1 MMATSSLSCSVC
13 DLRHVSKPSAVW
25 CTECD
30 EGLCDSC
37 QEHHSLSKASRNHT
51 VIPITDYHKLP
62 SDVVKISQFCDKHNE
77 KLSIYC
83 KMHECPCCRN
93 CIVESHNKCHE
104 ILKIEDVINNVKSS
118 NAFFEIEQ
126 TLKEVGENIEK
137 IREDRQNNLKT
148 LPETRK
154 QIEKEILE
162 TRTSINNHIDKIQA
176 DIIKELYAT
185 ADQESKQI
193 HQLLNSLEEKQQ
205 GIAILQGS
213 ISDIKQHASDLQ
225 TFLSMKRIE
234 KEVFDKN
241 EFIRSISSSDHLK
254 QIVLSLNINTA
265 IKNLITDIPNFGKII
280 VESIPSNI
288 ELTTR
293 KQKQAQLMVAKVPSR
308 SFENISLNF
317 QQTIN
322 TKESK
327 PNRGT
332 YLLPDGRMVFSSSSY
347 RNSSV
352 TVLNANGSV
361 NFNVKLPSSSSSFDV
376 AYITEINSLAVSTGG
391 SGAPCIYIIDM
402 QTQNVKK
409 TISLNG
415 NIYGITYNGTDLI
428 YSGRLEGIRTIN
440 PHNET
445 ISDIV
450 AGQMEAECYVTTFSD
465 KLYHTNPGKN
475 TVTCFNLQGKLQWTF
490 QNESVLKTP
499 GGITVDSSGDIYVVG
514 RKSNNVILISSD
526 GKQHRQLLS
535 GSDGLSEPRAI
546 HFSQERNLL
555 IVAKSSGGEAF
566 LYSVN

>member
-1 MMATSSLSCSVC
+1 MATSSLSCSVC
-13 DLRHVSKPSAVW
+13 DLRHISNPSAVW

-30 EGLCDSC
+30 EGLCEGC

-51 VIPITDYHKLP
+51 VIPITEYHKLP

-93 CIVESHNKCHE
+93 CIVESHNKCQQ

-176 DIIKELYAT
+176 DIIKELYAS

-193 HQLLNSLEEKQQ
+193 RQLLNSLDEKQQ
-205 GIAILQGS
+205 EIAILQGS
-213 ISDIKQHASDLQ
+213 LSDIKKHASDLQ

-234 KEVFDKN
+234 KKVSGKN
-241 EFIRSISSSDHLK
+241 EYIMSISSNENLN

-265 IKNLITDIPNFGKII
+265 IKKLISDIPNFGKII
-280 VESIPSNI
+280 VESKPSNI

-293 KQKQAQLMVAKVPSR
+293 NQKQAQIMVTKVPSR

-327 PNRGT
+327 SNKGT
-332 YLLPDGRMVFSSSSY
+332 YLLPDGRMVFSSSNN
-347 RNSSV
+347 RNSTL

-361 NFNVKLPSSSSSFDV
+361 NFNVQLPPSFDV
-376 AYITEINSLAVSTGG
+376 AYIKENNSLAVSTGG
-391 SGAPCIYIIDM
+391 AGEKCIYIIDM
-402 QTQNVKK
+402 QNQNIKK
-409 TISLNG
+409 TISVNEY
-415 NIYGITYNGTDLI
+415 IYGITCYGTDLI
-428 YSGRLEGIRTIN
+428 YSGRHQGIRTIN
-440 PHNET
+440 PHNGI

-450 AGQMEAECYVTTFSD
+450 VGQMQAESYVTTFGD
-465 KLYHTNPGKN
+465 KLYHTNPDKN
-475 TVTCFNLQGKLQWTF
+475 TVTCYNLQGKLQWTF

-499 GGITVDSSGDIYVVG
+499 GGISVDNDGNIYVVG
-514 RKSNNVILISSD
+514 RESNNVIIISPN
-526 GKQHRQLLS
+526 GKQFRQLLS
-535 GSDGLSEPRAI
+535 GNEGLSEPSSI
-546 HFSQERNLL
+546 HFSKERNML
-555 IVAKSSGGEAF
+555 IVANKGRGEAF